1 MNEAKEQRTP
11 SDACRVDPLVR
22 RSLVLRLRDLS
33 HTCDP
38 YTGYTIEELADEI
51 DTLLR
56 GTIKRAEQNGGY
68 VGMDGQWIKELRK
81 AIDESDV

>member
-1 MNEAKEQRTP
+1 MSNTKDEQP
-11 SDACRVDPLVR
+11 PVDAGRVDPLVR

-81 AIDESDV
+81 AIAGS